1 MIATPEPIQNLT
13 ITVNISETGDVIAS
27 SDEGNKPFTMSVA
40 NSGSEIILLNL
51 TNDGVDEPNS
61 TITVRVTGCTGV
73 TVADDCEVV
82 TTSSNTASTV
92 VADDEVPKISI
103 SGPTS
108 ANDVVGNNPNTV
120 TYTLEAN
127 PIPHQTI
134 NIKINITQIP
144 NTNGEKLYVGA
155 NSSGNQTRTEQ
166 ILSTRHQN

>member
-1 MIATPEPIQNLT
+1 MI
-13 ITVNISETGDVIAS
+13 
-27 SDEGNKPFTMSVA
+27 VA
-40 NSGSEIILLNL
+40 NSGAEIILLNL

-61 TITVRVTGCTGV
+61 TITIRVTGCTGV

-120 TYTLEAN
+120 TFTLEADI
-127 PIPHQTI
+127 IPHDTI
-134 NIKINITQIP
+134 NIKSISHRYLTPTAKNYMLEPIIWVSRRGQ
-144 NTNGEKLYVGA
+144 
-155 NSSGNQTRTEQ
+155 SRS
-166 ILSTRHQN
+166 